1 MGMDTKKIAATFAV
15 LMLALGIAGYAY
27 AHWSDTLWLKGTV
40 TTGKFGLEWTFDAF
54 LPGSNLKDLDGDGS
68 VDDPVANL
76 TWKFV
81 DDVNGIHKGIE
92 ITLDNVYPCLNVTG
106 HIDVHNVGTIPA
118 RYVDSESTM
127 TVDPPSAKDWVD
139 IYKAEEFG
147 DLTQIDP
154 GADAGYNFI
163 IHFNEATEQGA
174 TATVDINLVFWN
186 WNEIT
191 P

>member
-1 MGMDTKKIAATFAV
+1 MKMDTKKRAATFAV

-40 TTGKFGLEWTFDAF
+40 TTGKFGLQWTFDAT
-54 LPGSNLKDLDGDGS
+54 LPSENTKPVYG
-68 VDDPVANL
+68 PVANL

-81 DDVNGIHKGIE
+81 DDANGIHKGIM
-92 ITLDNVYPCLNVTG
+92 IALDNVYPCLNVTG
-106 HIDVHNVGTIPA
+106 HIDVKNIGTIPA
-118 RYVDSESTM
+118 SPKLDECTF
-127 TVDPPSAKDWVD
+127 TVDPKNATDWVD

-147 DLTQIDP
+147 NLMQIDP
-154 GADAGYNFI
+154 GEDAGYNFI
-163 IHFNEATEQGA
+163 IHFNEATPQGA
-174 TATVDINLVFWN
+174 TATVDIYLVFWN

>member
-1 MGMDTKKIAATFAV
+1 MKMDTKKIAATFAV

-40 TTGKFGLEWTFDAF
+40 TTGKFGLQWTFDAT
-54 LPGSNLKDLDGDGS
+54 LPSENTKLGYG
-68 VDDPVANL
+68 PVANL

-81 DDVNGIHKGIE
+81 DDANGIHKGIV

-106 HIDVHNVGTIPA
+106 HIDIKNIGTIPA
-118 RYVDSESTM
+118 GYVDSESNM
-127 TVDPPSAKDWVD
+127 TVNPDSAKEWVD
-139 IYKAEEFG
+139 IYEATPFG
-147 DLTQIDP
+147 DITQIEP
-154 GADAGYNFI
+154 GEDAGYNFI
-163 IHFNEATEQGA
+163 IHFNEATLQGA
-174 TATVDINLVFWN
+174 TATVEINLVFWN